1 MTKVGVTEIKKMSQQ
16 VEWRKYFTFVDAQ
29 PEFLFFDKNL
39 FFVLLVDSKKKCLE
53 NKKIKKIEKKI

>member
-29 PEFLFFDKNL
+29 PEFLFFDKK
-39 FFVLLVDSKKKCLE
+39 LLSCLAGWWSKKCLKMK
-53 NKKIKKIEKKI
+53 NEKK